1 MLARLRSFLRAW
13 THRERF
19 EDSLDE
25 EVRFHLDAHT
35 EDLVRSGV
43 PRREALR
50 RARVHFG
57 SVEDAKDA
65 CRQARG
71 LRLADELEQ
80 MMTNIRLALRMLV
93 KTPVVTSVAV
103 VSLALGIGSNAA
115 MFSLYSQFLLRPL
128 PVFEP
133 ERLVNLEAPGPKPG
147 STSCTGQGG
156 CDEVVSYPM
165 FRDLQ
170 REQTVFTDIAAHRGF
185 GASVAHEGRT
195 LDIVQGMQVSGSYF
209 PTLGLAPALGRL
221 FGPEVDEPPGG
232 HPVVVLSHELWQVE
246 LGGARDV
253 LGDVLLVNGEPLTIV
268 GVAPAGFRGTSIN
281 MPSMVF
287 VPLSMHARMRGAAG
301 EGRFAEG
308 RFEDRRNYWL
318 YLFARLKPEVSIQQA
333 RAAIAPLYRGILTD
347 VEAPLQTD
355 MTDKTLARFV
365 ARPLP
370 IVDGR
375 RGQSRMQDNTGLP
388 LLLLIGVTGGVLLIA
403 CANIANLLL
412 ARSAAR
418 ASEMAVRLSLGAT
431 RRQLVTQL
439 MTESCLLAILGG
451 LAGLVAGRWTLHF
464 IGALLP
470 PQIADLL
477 QLTFDPYAVPFT
489 AAVALATGVLFGI
502 FPAFHGTRAAL
513 ITALKDAA
521 GQPGGARSA
530 AAFRR
535 GLVMAQ
541 FALATMLLVV
551 AGLFLQ
557 SLRNVSGVDLGI
569 RTNDVVTFRLWP
581 GLNSYGDEQSR
592 ALYERVE
599 AELAAQPGVTS
610 TTAATVAVLAGDSW
624 GTTVMVQGFEAGP
637 DTERSTRFNQV
648 GPDYFRTLGIP
659 VLAGRTFTEADVR
672 AAPRVAIV
680 NEAFARKFDLGRE
693 AVGRRLGHSGGLDV
707 ELDTEIVG
715 LVADTRYSDVKTPPP
730 PLLYVPYRQ
739 GDEVGSLVFYARSTL
754 PPEGLLRTITA
765 LVADLDPALPV
776 TQLAPLPRQVE
787 EAAFE
792 DRVMTVLSAAFA
804 GLATLLAAVGLYGV
818 LAYTVAQRTREIGL
832 RMALGAD
839 AARVRTMV
847 LGQVG
852 RMTLVAGAVGL
863 AAAVGVGRLA
873 QSLLYEIEGP
883 TPAVVVAAVLAL
895 AAVALGAGFV
905 PAQRASRIEP
915 MAALRHR

>member
-13 THRERF
+13 TRRERF

-25 EVRFHLDAHT
+25 EVRFHLDAYS
-35 EDLVRSGV
+35 EDLIRSGV
-43 PRREALR
+43 PRREAVR
-50 RARVHFG
+50 RARIHFG
-57 SVEDAKDA
+57 SVEGAKDA

-115 MFSLYSQFLLRPL
+115 IFSLYSQFLLRPV
-128 PVFEP
+128 PVAEP

-147 STSCTGQGG
+147 STGCTGQGG
-156 CDEVVSYPM
+156 CDEVFSYLM

-170 REQTVFTDIAAHRGF
+170 REQTVFTDIVAHRGF
-185 GASVAHEGRT
+185 GASVAHQGRT
-195 LDIVQGMQVSGSYF
+195 PDIVQGMQVSGSYF
-209 PTLGLAPALGRL
+209 PTLDLVPALGRL
-221 FGPEVDEPPGG
+221 FGPEVDAPIGG
-232 HPVVVLSHELWQVE
+232 HPVAVLSHEFWQSR

-268 GVAPAGFRGTSIN
+268 GVAPAGFRGTTFN

-287 VPLSMHARMRGAAG
+287 VPLTMHARLSTGTG
-301 EGRFAEG
+301 EGL
-308 RFEDRRNYWL
+308 FEDRRDYWL
-318 YLFARLKPEVSIQQA
+318 YLFARLKPEVSIDQA
-333 RAAIAPLYRGILTD
+333 RAAIAPLYRSILTD
-347 VEAPLQTD
+347 VEAPVQTD
-355 MTDKTLARFV
+355 MSDRTLARFV
-365 ARPLP
+365 AKPLP
-370 IVDGR
+370 IKEGR
-375 RGQSRMQDNTGLP
+375 RGQSGMHDSVGVPLF
-388 LLLLIGVTGGVLLIA
+388 LLLGVTGVVLLIA

-439 MTESCLLAILGG
+439 LSESCVLAILGG
-451 LAGLVAGRWTLHF
+451 AAGLVAARWTLRF

-470 PQIADLL
+470 PQIAEIL
-477 QLTFDPYAVPFT
+477 QLTLDPYAVPFT
-489 AAVALATGVLFGI
+489 GAVALATGVLFGI

-513 ITALKDAA
+513 ITALKDDA

-530 AAFRR
+530 AGFRR

-551 AGLFLQ
+551 AGLFIQ

-581 GLNSYGDEQSR
+581 GMNGYGDEQAR
-592 ALYERVE
+592 ALYEQVE

-610 TTAATVAVLAGDSW
+610 TTAASIAVLAGNSW
-624 GTTVMVQGFEAGP
+624 GISVMVEGFEAGP
-637 DTERSTRFNQV
+637 DTDRSTRFNQV
-648 GPDYFRTLGIP
+648 GSDYFRTLGIP

-672 AAPRVAIV
+672 AAPPVAIV
-680 NEAFARKFDLGRE
+680 NEAFARKFDLGRD
-693 AVGRRLGHSGGLDV
+693 AVGRRLGRGGGLDV

-715 LVADTRYSDVKTPPP
+715 LVADTRYSDVKTPAP

-739 GDEVGSLVFYARSTL
+739 GDEIGSVAFYARSTL
-754 PPEGLLRTITA
+754 PPEGMLRTIPA

-776 TQLAPLPRQVE
+776 TQLMTLPRQVE

-792 DRVMTVLSAAFA
+792 DRIMTVLSAAFA

-839 AARVRTMV
+839 ARRVRAMV

-852 RMTLVAGAVGL
+852 RMTLVGGAVGL
-863 AAAVGVGRLA
+863 TAAFGVGRVA

-883 TPAVVVAAVLAL
+883 TPAVVAAAVLTL

-905 PAQRASRIEP
+905 PAQRASRVDP